1 MKTTIYDIKG
11 EKKAEITLPE
21 IFDANVREDIVLKFY
36 EAEKLKK
43 IHPYAPFKEA
53 GRRHSAAGTI
63 SHKRRDFKGHYGKGM
78 SRVPRKTM
86 WRRGT
91 QFYWIGAE
99 IASARGGRR
108 AHPPKIGR
116 RLRKINKKEIKL
128 AMNSAFASTAHEKYL
143 LNRYS
148 TLDKLNIKLPI
159 VIESKLENIKT
170 KDFLKMLE
178 NILHDA
184 YKLAIKNKEVR
195 AGKGKLRGRKYK
207 SNAGLLLI
215 KSKDE
220 KIKIKGIDI
229 KSSSDLSITD
239 LYPLGRLAMFTE
251 KALHELGHESA
262 HESKHELGGKQK

>member
-1 MKTTIYDIKG
+1 MKAAIYDING
-11 EKKAEITLPE
+11 NKKAEIELPNAFSE
-21 IFDANVREDIVLKFY
+21 NIREDIVLKFY
-36 EAEKLKK
+36 EAEKLKT

-108 AHPPKIGR
+108 AHPPKILWR
-116 RLRKINKKEIKL
+116 QKKINKKEMKL

-148 TLDKLNIKLPI
+148 SLDKINIKLPI
-159 VIESKLENIKT
+159 VVESKLENIKT
-170 KDFLKMLE
+170 KEFLKILK
-178 NILHDA
+178 NILQNT
-184 YKLAIKNKEVR
+184 YSLAIKNKEKR
-195 AGKGKLRGRKYK
+195 A
-207 SNAGLLLI
+207 
-215 KSKDE
+215 
-220 KIKIKGIDI
+220 
-229 KSSSDLSITD
+229 
-239 LYPLGRLAMFTE
+239 
-251 KALHELGHESA
+251 
-262 HESKHELGGKQK
+262 